1 MMSHQAGVRTV
12 VAGGRPV
19 TGAMQAASGTRGAQ
33 VYDTSRLD
41 DDIQRAIG
49 INSSTSNYLPNRTEA
64 FLVDYASFNIRDQI
78 RMNESTPLQFL
89 YEAADCRIFYTPS
102 TFANYTNLWIY
113 AANATW
119 WTPQLCVEGSTGRA
133 SNINTTAINVFPGS
147 FVNTSVNQ
155 NLSAISSEDPH
166 IQTTST
172 DLEFD
177 TVHNRAYAC
186 ETYNSAGDKCNHKD
200 HNGPDPSKCKGGTGC
215 FQFNFCGST
224 HQSTHHWYC
233 AIKCDLKEYPKC
245 CNAHNYCPPPMTCRN
260 EDGSKLYEISID
272 TYANVDTSS
281 CPGAE
286 EDSASQPKDNR
297 DMAVGDHIMAG
308 LQPFGP

>member
-12 VAGGRPV
+12 VAGGQPV

-33 VYDTSRLD
+33 VYDTGRLD

-64 FLVDYASFNIRDQI
+64 FLVEYASFNIRDQI

-89 YEAADCRIFYTPS
+89 YEAADSRIFYTPS
-102 TFANYTNLWIY
+102 TFSNYTNLWIY

-119 WTPQLCVEGSTGRA
+119 WTPQLCVEGSTGRT

-147 FVNTSVNQ
+147 FVNTTVNQ
-155 NLSAISSEDPH
+155 NMSAISSEDPH

-172 DLEFD
+172 DLESD
-177 TVHNRAYAC
+177 TVHNRAC
-186 ETYNSAGDKCNHKD
+186 ETHNSEGHNCSNKD
-200 HNGPDPSKCKGGTGC
+200 HNGPDDSKCKGDTHC
-215 FQFNFCGST
+215 FQFDFCGPSD
-224 HQSTHHWYC
+224 QWYC
-233 AIKCDLKEYPKC
+233 AIKCHERDHPEC
-245 CNAHNYCPPPMTCRN
+245 CNPRGYCPPPITCEN
-260 EDGSKLYEISID
+260 KDGRKLYKISIH
-272 TYANVDTSS
+272 TYADVDTSS

-297 DMAVGDHIMAG
+297 DIAVGDHIMAG